1 MTKSKRK
8 SKIKKIKLEKEPEIK
23 KEEVK
28 ENNLLKV
35 FEYTMDLFNES
46 AKFLMFLITLILLI
60 TSSLFIVN
68 VEITKFHLPVI
79 SIISVIIYLIYK
91 RKDLKKVTYA
101 ILIAIAVFSMSIFA
115 MGKIYDGTA
124 DGNTYHKLTIGALKN
139 GWNPI
144 YQDIAN
150 FNENKGNPFDILED
164 NVNVK
169 WSNHYAMGTEEF
181 GAVVYAFT
189 NNIETSKVFN
199 ILWIYIGLFTLYGLF
214 KKIKLSS
221 LKSSLLALVLAIN
234 PISITQIF
242 NLYLDGVLSIS
253 LFTIIII
260 EIIKCLYNDNDKEL
274 NLILAMAI
282 IWCCNVKFTGLAFAA
297 IFCIVL
303 YLYRHIR
310 NFIKDKKVFKD
321 NLIKETI
328 YYLVVVILALVVVG
342 SSTYT
347 KNFVTHGHPLYPLYG
362 KGHVA
367 NMVMME
373 MPDSMQEYSSLRI
386 FLTSI
391 FAKGE
396 NVSPSYAEVQND
408 PDLKIP
414 FTTSREEIGNYCIPD
429 IRMGG
434 FGPMFSGIFII
445 TVIGLILTLVELI
458 KKKEYE
464 KLLVYGILTLTTII
478 LVLALDGSYW
488 ARYIPYVFL
497 LPVYL
502 LIHIFKKEIS
512 TKKVLNTIGFIVVG
526 IFAVNS
532 LLILKTQYHA
542 TRSSTGYV
550 NQRISELKTYYDENE
565 YVEINL
571 PHHGLQGV
579 EYNLDDLGIKNYD
592 LTEEKLKH
600 EGYMFTYE

>member
-8 SKIKKIKLEKEPEIK
+8 SKTKKIKLDQELITKEEIK
-23 KEEVK
+23 
-28 ENNLLKV
+28 ENKFLNI
-35 FEYTMDLFNES
+35 FDFTMSLFNES
-46 AKFLMFLITLILLI
+46 AKFLLFLMTLILLI
-60 TSSLFIVN
+60 TSLLFVVN

-79 SIISVIIYLIYK
+79 SIIAIIIYLLYK
-91 RKDLKKVTYA
+91 KKNLKTTVYA
-101 ILIAIAVFSMSIFA
+101 VLIGVIFFSLSTFA

-144 YQDIAN
+144 YQDIAD

-189 NNIETSKVFN
+189 GNIETSKVFN
-199 ILWIYIGLFTLYGLF
+199 ILWIYIGLFILYGLF
-214 KKIKLSS
+214 KKMKINS

-234 PISITQIF
+234 PISLTQIF

-274 NLILAMAI
+274 NLILGMAI

-310 NFIKDKKVFKD
+310 NFIKDKKVFTEH
-321 NLIKETI
+321 LIKETL
-328 YYLVVVILALVVVG
+328 YYIVVVILALVVVG

-396 NVSPSYAEVQND
+396 NVSPSYAKVQND

-414 FTTSREEIGNYCIPD
+414 FTTSREEISNYSIPD

-445 TVIGLILTLVELI
+445 TVIGLIVTLIELI

-464 KLLVYGILTLTTII
+464 KLSVYGILTLTTII

-497 LPVYL
+497 LPTYL
-502 LIHIFKKEIS
+502 LIHLFKKDIS
-512 TKKVLNTIGFIVVG
+512 TKKVLNIIGIIVVG
-526 IFAVNS
+526 IFAINS

-542 TRSSTGYV
+542 TRSSTGYI
-550 NQRISELKTYYDENE
+550 NERIRELKTYYEENE
-565 YVEINL
+565 YIEINL

-579 EYNLDDLGIKNYD
+579 EYNLDDLGIKNYN
-592 LTEEKLKH
+592 LTEEKLKY

>member
-8 SKIKKIKLEKEPEIK
+8 SKTKKIKLDQELITKEEIK
-23 KEEVK
+23 
-28 ENNLLKV
+28 ENKFLNI
-35 FEYTMDLFNES
+35 FDFTMNLFNES
-46 AKFLMFLITLILLI
+46 AKFLLFLMTLILLI
-60 TSSLFIVN
+60 TSLLFLVN

-79 SIISVIIYLIYK
+79 SIIAIIIYLLYK
-91 RKDLKKVTYA
+91 KKNLKTTVYA
-101 ILIAIAVFSMSIFA
+101 VLIGVIFFSLSTFA

-144 YQDIAN
+144 YQDIAD

-189 NNIETSKVFN
+189 GNIETSKVFN
-199 ILWIYIGLFTLYGLF
+199 ILWIYIGLFILYGLF
-214 KKIKLSS
+214 KKMKINS

-234 PISITQIF
+234 PISLTQIF

-274 NLILAMAI
+274 NLILGMAI

-310 NFIKDKKVFKD
+310 NFIKDKKVFTEH
-321 NLIKETI
+321 LIKETL
-328 YYLVVVILALVVVG
+328 YYIVVVILALVVVG

-414 FTTSREEIGNYCIPD
+414 FTTSREEISNYSIPD

-445 TVIGLILTLVELI
+445 TVIGLILTLIELI

-464 KLLVYGILTLTTII
+464 KLSVYGILTLTTII

-497 LPVYL
+497 LPTYL
-502 LIHIFKKEIS
+502 LIHLFKKDIS
-512 TKKVLNTIGFIVVG
+512 TKKVLNIIGIIVVG
-526 IFAVNS
+526 IFAINS

-542 TRSSTGYV
+542 TRSSTGYI
-550 NQRISELKTYYDENE
+550 NERIRELKTYYEENE
-565 YVEINL
+565 YIEIKL

-579 EYNLDDLGIKNYD
+579 EYNLDDLGIKNYN
-592 LTEEKLKH
+592 LTEEKLKY

>member
-8 SKIKKIKLEKEPEIK
+8 SKTKKIKLDQELITKEEIK
-23 KEEVK
+23 
-28 ENNLLKV
+28 ENKFLNI
-35 FEYTMDLFNES
+35 FDFTMSLFNES
-46 AKFLMFLITLILLI
+46 AKFLLFLMTLILLI
-60 TSSLFIVN
+60 TSLLFVVN

-79 SIISVIIYLIYK
+79 SIIAIIIYLLYK
-91 RKDLKKVTYA
+91 KKNLKTTVYA
-101 ILIAIAVFSMSIFA
+101 VLIGIIFFSLSTFA

-139 GWNPI
+139 GWNPV
-144 YQDIAN
+144 YQDIAD

-189 NNIETSKVFN
+189 GNIETSKVFN
-199 ILWIYIGLFTLYGLF
+199 ILWIYIGLFILYGLF
-214 KKIKLSS
+214 KKMKINS

-234 PISITQIF
+234 PISLTQIF

-274 NLILAMAI
+274 NLILGMAI

-310 NFIKDKKVFKD
+310 NFIKDKKVFTKH
-321 NLIKETI
+321 LIKETL
-328 YYLVVVILALVVVG
+328 YYIVVVILALVVVG

-396 NVSPSYAEVQND
+396 NVSPSYAKVQND

-414 FTTSREEIGNYCIPD
+414 FTTSREEISNYSIPD

-445 TVIGLILTLVELI
+445 TVIGLILTLIELI

-464 KLLVYGILTLTTII
+464 KLSVYGILTLTTII

-497 LPVYL
+497 LPTYL
-502 LIHIFKKEIS
+502 LIHLFKKDIS
-512 TKKVLNTIGFIVVG
+512 TKKVLNIIGIIVVG
-526 IFAVNS
+526 IFAINS

-542 TRSSTGYV
+542 TRSSTGYI
-550 NQRISELKTYYDENE
+550 NERIRELKTYYEENE
-565 YVEINL
+565 YIEINL

-579 EYNLDDLGIKNYD
+579 EYNLDDLGIKNYN
-592 LTEEKLKH
+592 LTEEKLKY

>member
-8 SKIKKIKLEKEPEIK
+8 SKTKKIKLDRELITKEEIK
-23 KEEVK
+23 
-28 ENNLLKV
+28 ENKFLNI
-35 FEYTMDLFNES
+35 FDFTMNLFNES
-46 AKFLMFLITLILLI
+46 AKFLLFLMTLILLI
-60 TSSLFIVN
+60 TSLLFVVN

-79 SIISVIIYLIYK
+79 SIIAIIIYLLYK
-91 RKDLKKVTYA
+91 KKNLKTTVYA
-101 ILIAIAVFSMSIFA
+101 VLIGVIFFSLSTFA

-144 YQDIAN
+144 YQDIAD

-189 NNIETSKVFN
+189 GNIETSKVFN
-199 ILWIYIGLFTLYGLF
+199 ILWIYIGLFILYGLF
-214 KKIKLSS
+214 KKMKINS

-234 PISITQIF
+234 PISLTQIF

-274 NLILAMAI
+274 NLILGMAI
-282 IWCCNVKFTGLAFAA
+282 IWCCNVKFTGLAFSA

-310 NFIKDKKVFKD
+310 NFIKDKKVFTEH
-321 NLIKETI
+321 LIKETL
-328 YYLVVVILALVVVG
+328 YYIVVVILALVVVG

-414 FTTSREEIGNYCIPD
+414 FTTSREEISNYSIPD

-445 TVIGLILTLVELI
+445 TVIGLILTLIELI

-464 KLLVYGILTLTTII
+464 KLSVYGILTLTTII

-497 LPVYL
+497 LPTYL
-502 LIHIFKKEIS
+502 LIHLFKKDIS
-512 TKKVLNTIGFIVVG
+512 TKKVLNIIGIIVVG
-526 IFAVNS
+526 IFAINS

-542 TRSSTGYV
+542 TRSSTGYI
-550 NQRISELKTYYDENE
+550 NERIRELKTYYEENE
-565 YVEINL
+565 YIEINL

-579 EYNLDDLGIKNYD
+579 EYNLDDLGIKNYN
-592 LTEEKLKH
+592 LTEEKLKY

>member
-8 SKIKKIKLEKEPEIK
+8 SKTKKIKLDQELITKEEIK
-23 KEEVK
+23 
-28 ENNLLKV
+28 ENKFLNI
-35 FEYTMDLFNES
+35 FDFTMSLFNES
-46 AKFLMFLITLILLI
+46 AKFLLFLMTLILLI
-60 TSSLFIVN
+60 TSLLFVVN

-79 SIISVIIYLIYK
+79 SIIAIIIYFLYKKKNLKTTVYAVLIG
-91 RKDLKKVTYA
+91 V
-101 ILIAIAVFSMSIFA
+101 IFFSLSTFV

-144 YQDIAN
+144 YQDIAD

-189 NNIETSKVFN
+189 GNIETSKVFN
-199 ILWIYIGLFTLYGLF
+199 ILWIYIGLFILYGLF
-214 KKIKLSS
+214 KKMKINS

-234 PISITQIF
+234 PISLTQIF

-274 NLILAMAI
+274 NLILGMAI

-310 NFIKDKKVFKD
+310 NFIKDKKVFTEH
-321 NLIKETI
+321 LIKETL
-328 YYLVVVILALVVVG
+328 YYIVVVILALVVVG

-414 FTTSREEIGNYCIPD
+414 FTTSREEISNYSIPD

-445 TVIGLILTLVELI
+445 TVIGLILTLIELI

-464 KLLVYGILTLTTII
+464 KLSVYGILTLTTII

-497 LPVYL
+497 LPTYL
-502 LIHIFKKEIS
+502 LIHLFKKDIS
-512 TKKVLNTIGFIVVG
+512 TKKVLNIIGIIVVG
-526 IFAVNS
+526 IFAINS

-542 TRSSTGYV
+542 TRSSTGYI
-550 NQRISELKTYYDENE
+550 NERIRELKTYYEENQ
-565 YVEINL
+565 YIEINL

-579 EYNLDDLGIKNYD
+579 EYNLDDLGIKNYN
-592 LTEEKLKH
+592 LTEEKLKY

>member
-8 SKIKKIKLEKEPEIK
+8 SKTKKIKLDQELITKEEIK
-23 KEEVK
+23 
-28 ENNLLKV
+28 ENKFLNI
-35 FEYTMDLFNES
+35 FDFTMSLFNES
-46 AKFLMFLITLILLI
+46 AKFLLFLMTLILLI
-60 TSSLFIVN
+60 TSLLFVVN

-79 SIISVIIYLIYK
+79 SIIAIIIYLLYK
-91 RKDLKKVTYA
+91 KKNLKTTVYA
-101 ILIAIAVFSMSIFA
+101 VLIGIIFFSLSTFA

-139 GWNPI
+139 GWNPV
-144 YQDIAN
+144 YQDIAD

-189 NNIETSKVFN
+189 GNIETSKVFN
-199 ILWIYIGLFTLYGLF
+199 ILWIYIGLFILYGLF
-214 KKIKLSS
+214 KKMKINS

-234 PISITQIF
+234 PISLTQIF

-274 NLILAMAI
+274 NLILGMAI

-310 NFIKDKKVFKD
+310 NFIKDKKVFTEH
-321 NLIKETI
+321 LIKETL
-328 YYLVVVILALVVVG
+328 YYIVVVILALVVVG

-414 FTTSREEIGNYCIPD
+414 FTTSREEISNYSIPD

-445 TVIGLILTLVELI
+445 TVIGLILTLIELI

-464 KLLVYGILTLTTII
+464 KLSVYGILTLTTII

-497 LPVYL
+497 LPTYL
-502 LIHIFKKEIS
+502 LIHLFKKDIS
-512 TKKVLNTIGFIVVG
+512 TKKVLNIIGIIVVG
-526 IFAVNS
+526 IFAINS

-542 TRSSTGYV
+542 TRSSTGYI
-550 NQRISELKTYYDENE
+550 NERIRELKTYYEENE
-565 YVEINL
+565 YIEINL

-579 EYNLDDLGIKNYD
+579 EYNLDDLGIKNYN
-592 LTEEKLKH
+592 LTEEKLKY

>member
-8 SKIKKIKLEKEPEIK
+8 SKTKKIKLDQELITKEEIK
-23 KEEVK
+23 
-28 ENNLLKV
+28 ENKFLNI
-35 FEYTMDLFNES
+35 FDFTMNLFNES
-46 AKFLMFLITLILLI
+46 AKFLLFLMTLILLI
-60 TSSLFIVN
+60 TSLLFVVN

-79 SIISVIIYLIYK
+79 SIIAIIIYLLYK
-91 RKDLKKVTYA
+91 KKNLKTTVYA
-101 ILIAIAVFSMSIFA
+101 VLIGVIFFSLSTFA

-139 GWNPI
+139 GWNPV
-144 YQDIAN
+144 YQDIAD

-189 NNIETSKVFN
+189 GNIETSKVFN
-199 ILWIYIGLFTLYGLF
+199 ILWIYIGLFILYGLF
-214 KKIKLSS
+214 KKMKINS

-234 PISITQIF
+234 PISLTQIF

-274 NLILAMAI
+274 NLILGMAI

-310 NFIKDKKVFKD
+310 NFIKDKKVFTEH
-321 NLIKETI
+321 LIKETL
-328 YYLVVVILALVVVG
+328 YYIVVVILALVVVG

-396 NVSPSYAEVQND
+396 NVSPSYAKVQND

-414 FTTSREEIGNYCIPD
+414 FTTSREEISNYSIPD

-445 TVIGLILTLVELI
+445 TVIGLIVTLIELI

-464 KLLVYGILTLTTII
+464 KLSVYGILTLTTII

-497 LPVYL
+497 LPTYL
-502 LIHIFKKEIS
+502 LIHLFKKDIS
-512 TKKVLNTIGFIVVG
+512 TKKVLNIIGIIVVG
-526 IFAVNS
+526 IFAINS

-542 TRSSTGYV
+542 TRSSTGYI
-550 NQRISELKTYYDENE
+550 NERIRELKTYYEENE
-565 YVEINL
+565 YIEINL

-579 EYNLDDLGIKNYD
+579 EYNLDDLGIKNYN
-592 LTEEKLKH
+592 LTEEKLKY